1 MPQSNAKQTA
11 SWVRVQLTAEAG
23 MTEGELVLRAGRV
36 SVSAARTERAS
47 DMTERSLSAA
57 LKAVADEIQN
67 HSEVNWGVAVQR
79 AAMTRWAY
87 ALRLLALSIPAQGI
101 AEVAVEDSRWQEA
114 FEALHARILRDLPG
128 DGSELAPPDD
138 KFWAAQLDAL
148 LAYADELYR
157 ETEPGTV
164 PAAADKQR
172 S

>member
-1 MPQSNAKQTA
+1 
-11 SWVRVQLTAEAG
+11 
-23 MTEGELVLRAGRV
+23 
-36 SVSAARTERAS
+36 
-47 DMTERSLSAA
+47 MTERSLSAA

-138 KFWAAQLDAL
+138 AFWAAQLDGL
-148 LAYADELYR
+148 VTYASELYR
-157 ETEPGTV
+157 ETEG
-164 PAAADKQR
+164 
-172 S
+172 SE